1 MPDYRLEKLPAL
13 YAGFVKQR
21 DLLASEG
28 LSESEIDKLEKYKFL
43 PGSNKFV
50 LALNDLFKK

>member
-1 MPDYRLEKLPAL
+1 MFSIQGFYKIKKINRFDL
-13 YAGFVKQR
+13 YK
-21 DLLASEG
+21 
-28 LSESEIDKLEKYKFL
+28 DKLKKYKFL